1 MLSKKMEDKKSTK
14 EFSPEEVGK
23 IQLRVENALSA
34 LEETLDSI
42 DHENKHSQSDKDTK
56 DGKESGN
63 SNVSS
68 QLIAERLDTVILKM
82 KNMLER

>member
-1 MLSKKMEDKKSTK
+1 MEDKKSSK
-14 EFSPEEVGK
+14 ELSHEEVEK

-42 DHENKHSQSDKDTK
+42 NQENKHSRRDKYTNED
-56 DGKESGN
+56 KESGN

-68 QLIAERLDTVILKM
+68 QLIAERLDAIISKM